1 MASADLSAAQLVTG
15 SLLLHRPI
23 PSVRRYAALIKGT
36 ESAGFEA
43 FDLSV
48 IQGST
53 SHTTPILCVQ
63 AQSARIVLRNTIREG
78 LTPSHSPSSHCHPLL
93 TGGRGEVS
101 RSAPTEV
108 RFQAVSRYVKAGAR

>member
-1 MASADLSAAQLVTG
+1 MMASADLSAAQLVTG

-63 AQSARIVLRNTIREG
+63 AEG
-78 LTPSHSPSSHCHPLL
+78 EAKYPGLPLL
-93 TGGRGEVS
+93 
-101 RSAPTEV
+101 RSA
-108 RFQAVSRYVKAGAR
+108 SRLYQDTLRQVLDKFRPFSFTKM